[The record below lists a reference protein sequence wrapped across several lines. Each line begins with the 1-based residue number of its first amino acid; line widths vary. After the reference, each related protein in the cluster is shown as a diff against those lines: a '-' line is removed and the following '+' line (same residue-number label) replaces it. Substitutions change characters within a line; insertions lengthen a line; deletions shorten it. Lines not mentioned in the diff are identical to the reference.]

1 MIELS
6 QLHVKI
12 TTPNTIPLW
21 RESPRKHRYNL
32 LFIMK
37 DEKKNGYLRLPS
49 NNLHSYLCKRT
60 RCIFGQFLGS
70 KKEYSNSNWAAVI
83 YEHPEL
89 FLYLWNNET
98 ISKIAKESPEVSS
111 YFALVGS
118 PEEYNNINAIIDFF
132 EFLFRLYRTKML
144 DKELWNRWRASAKST
159 MNIPKVS
166 KVWKET
172 KGMHT
177 NEFIK
182 FIESL

>member
-1 MIELS
+1 M
-6 QLHVKI
+6 K
-12 TTPNTIPLW
+12 
-21 RESPRKHRYNL
+21 RK
-32 LFIMK
+32 MVTS
-37 DEKKNGYLRLPS
+37 DYLQIIS
-49 NNLHSYLCKRT
+49 
-60 RCIFGQFLGS
+60 I
-70 KKEYSNSNWAAVI
+70 VI
-83 YEHPEL
+83 YASALGVSLVSFWEARRSTRIQTEQQ
-89 FLYLWNNET
+89 LYMNILSSSYNLWNNET
-98 ISKIAKESPEVSS
+98 ISKIAKESPEVSN

>member
-1 MIELS
+1 MVTS
-6 QLHVKI
+6 
-12 TTPNTIPLW
+12 
-21 RESPRKHRYNL
+21 
-32 LFIMK
+32 
-37 DEKKNGYLRLPS
+37 DYLQIIS
-49 NNLHSYLCKRT
+49 
-60 RCIFGQFLGS
+60 I
-70 KKEYSNSNWAAVI
+70 VI
-83 YEHPEL
+83 YASALGVSLVSFWEARRSTRIQTEQQ
-89 FLYLWNNET
+89 LYMNILSSSYNLWNNET